1 MKRFVVW
8 DSPISA
14 GENEL
19 DWRSKLEP
27 REPRHLLRYT
37 TVQPRASPSR
47 LTLQTRS
54 ELSFLYIYI
63 SNPASDLA
71 ALSTLELK
79 IVWGAASA
87 ALSPITIFPSAE
99 LSVGVTSQI
108 AML

>member
-14 GENEL
+14 GKNEL
-19 DWRSKLEP
+19 DWRSKLEQ
-27 REPRHLLRYT
+27 REARHLLRYT
-37 TVQPRASPSR
+37 TVRPQASPSR

-54 ELSFLYIYI
+54 ELSFHTYI

-99 LSVGVTSQI
+99 MSVGVTSQI
-108 AML
+108 ATL